1 MQFYSRLTT
10 LRQDHPRLVIALGMF
25 DGVHRGHRSIIK
37 RAVDLAHEIGG
48 ESMVFTF
55 SNHPLAVLAPQ
66 AVPPQI
72 SNNALRRQLIE
83 ELGVDILMAIPFTKD
98 LARRTPEDFLALLR
112 DSFAPHILV
121 TGPNY
126 TFGSRGKGTHR
137 MLQRV
142 ACDYGFRAEICPA
155 VQLGGRPVSSTR
167 IRGLIAG
174 GDLAAAEECLG
185 RPFTVLDRVIHGDKR
200 GRTLGFPTAN
210 LAIPDAQVMLPNGV
224 YAATAHYGG
233 RDYAALANI
242 GNNPTFP
249 GCNRRIEV
257 NIQDFSKDLYD
268 KLLEVRF
275 LQKIRDEE
283 KFDSVATLVAQM
295 HRDRERAKEIWRHCF
310 TSA

>member
-25 DGVHRGHRSIIK
+25 DGVHRGHRSIIR

-66 AVPPQI
+66 AVPLH
-72 SNNALRRQLIE
+72 NALRRQLIE

-142 ACDYGFRAEICPA
+142 AGDYGFRAEICPA

-224 YAATAHYGG
+224 YAATAHYGD

-257 NIQDFSKDLYD
+257 NIQDFSKDIYD
-268 KLLEVRF
+268 RLLEVRF

>member
-112 DSFAPHILV
+112 DSFAPRILV

-137 MLQRV
+137 MPGTLQNRW
-142 ACDYGFRAEICPA
+142 AAYA
-155 VQLGGRPVSSTR
+155 VIGNKQFSIITNNCFVFLLTG
-167 IRGLIAG
+167 
-174 GDLAAAEECLG
+174 
-185 RPFTVLDRVIHGDKR
+185 H
-200 GRTLGFPTAN
+200 
-210 LAIPDAQVMLPNGV
+210 LAI
-224 YAATAHYGG
+224 
-233 RDYAALANI
+233 
-242 GNNPTFP
+242 
-249 GCNRRIEV
+249 
-257 NIQDFSKDLYD
+257 
-268 KLLEVRF
+268 
-275 LQKIRDEE
+275 
-283 KFDSVATLVAQM
+283 TL
-295 HRDRERAKEIWRHCF
+295 
-310 TSA
+310 